1 MPFRYQIKGYFSWNL
16 KIHPPQLET
25 LSLLRKPLL
34 RSIHNRSPVCTNVV
48 PSWKYRRHVKN
59 WSVECTQ
66 LNCGAPVKETRLPLL
81 LLLLLLPSSN
91 KPANNDRMAISSCS
105 VPCCWL
111 TTEWLKEWE
120 AAAATRHHSLA
131 AVLAFIPRDNRQ
143 SARDALQTSE

>member
-34 RSIHNRSPVCTNVV
+34 RSIHYRSPVCTNVV

-66 LNCGAPVKETRLPLL
+66 LNCGAPVKETRLTL